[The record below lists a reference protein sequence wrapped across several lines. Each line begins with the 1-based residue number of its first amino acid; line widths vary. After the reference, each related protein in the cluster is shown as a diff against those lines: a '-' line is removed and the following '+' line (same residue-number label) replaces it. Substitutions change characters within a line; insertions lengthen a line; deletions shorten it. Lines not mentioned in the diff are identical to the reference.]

1 MIGHRDSAN
10 KAPSVWG
17 RVRIV
22 YIVYPSDAIVFFEE
36 SMFYRQ
42 PEWMFSP
49 RGEDG
54 SPLLQWF
61 PIVTALQVGI
71 DMMFAAAVPPG
82 HGHDYA
88 VADYIEAWTAVTA
101 PQNWTGEDAGRL
113 ATELETEAARHSE
126 SW

>member
-1 MIGHRDSAN
+1 M
-10 KAPSVWG
+10 
-17 RVRIV
+17 RIV

-42 PEWMFSP
+42 PQWMVSP
-49 RGEDG
+49 RGEDV

-101 PQNWTGEDAGRL
+101 PRIGPARMQAGSLPSWRPKRPGT
-113 ATELETEAARHSE
+113 ADPGNTTVPSQRAAVDS
-126 SW
+126 